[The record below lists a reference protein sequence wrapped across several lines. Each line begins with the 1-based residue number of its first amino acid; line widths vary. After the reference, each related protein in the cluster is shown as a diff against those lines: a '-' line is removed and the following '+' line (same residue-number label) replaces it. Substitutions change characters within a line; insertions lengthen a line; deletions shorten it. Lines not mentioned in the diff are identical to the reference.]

1 MKKSK
6 IGAVIVAGG
15 LSSRMKDFKP
25 LLKIGNKTMIET
37 TISNFTL
44 AGVDEIVVVTG
55 YRADDIEKKLA
66 CYNINFVKNKNYES
80 THMFNSVCIG
90 LKKISKKV
98 DFVFISPSDSPFVQ
112 QFTLKRI
119 LDEMLI
125 TQNISLNLIQP
136 SYEGKNGHPLLV
148 RKEYVNII
156 LEHDGALGM
165 QGAIAKMGVDYKN
178 ISFVDPGI
186 ILDADVTDDYLKL
199 IEYNENKNCPS
210 LELCKKIQDFFM
222 MNDAVKAHSDK
233 VAAVAINMCQHLFEK
248 GIVLDKNIIMAASM
262 LHDIAKGSTNHAD
275 VGAKWLLEMGYEE
288 ISKIVKEHMELS
300 IISNVVTEKEVVY
313 LADKLVKDDTLVT
326 IDQRFSFKE
335 ELYKN
340 DITAAKAIEKR
351 KIQTM
356 NLYNMMFQ
364 IDYKVGNLTHIDSQ
378 EKKY

>member
-1 MKKSK
+1 
-6 IGAVIVAGG
+6 
-15 LSSRMKDFKP
+15 
-25 LLKIGNKTMIET
+25 
-37 TISNFTL
+37 
-44 AGVDEIVVVTG
+44 
-55 YRADDIEKKLA
+55 
-66 CYNINFVKNKNYES
+66 
-80 THMFNSVCIG
+80 
-90 LKKISKKV
+90 
-98 DFVFISPSDSPFVQ
+98 
-112 QFTLKRI
+112 
-119 LDEMLI
+119 
-125 TQNISLNLIQP
+125 
-136 SYEGKNGHPLLV
+136 
-148 RKEYVNII
+148 
-156 LEHDGALGM
+156 
-165 QGAIAKMGVDYKN
+165 
-178 ISFVDPGI
+178 
-186 ILDADVTDDYLKL
+186 
-199 IEYNENKNCPS
+199 
-210 LELCKKIQDFFM
+210 
-222 MNDAVKAHSDK
+222 
-233 VAAVAINMCQHLFEK
+233 
-248 GIVLDKNIIMAASM
+248 MAASM